1 MWKQNIEGVGDSLL
15 RKEGLLDKE
24 QQLKSSKEK
33 VGLYNKIK
41 ILGGGKR
48 MWKDIINF
56 KWIIWFIASGQM
68 KEYLVNEYINKKVR
82 KLVGCFLIFN
92 FLIYFNLFFFL

>member
-1 MWKQNIEGVGDSLL
+1 MGDSLL
-15 RKEGLLDKE
+15 RKEGLLDRE

-48 MWKDIINF
+48 MGKDIINF
-56 KWIIWFIASGQM
+56 K
-68 KEYLVNEYINKKVR
+68 
-82 KLVGCFLIFN
+82 
-92 FLIYFNLFFFL
+92 